1 MKYISFCFVMI
12 SFVGYSQEWDIK
24 RDSIWNKYRNEYF
37 IDWNTTSFVTQ
48 SNVDSTS
55 QVYLRIFDKVKDI
68 SCEKDNDK
76 IKDILYSGLSY
87 PIEINVN
94 AGDVFYKIVPKHF
107 DDSKFAK
114 NQSVYYLDAVE
125 YSYIS
130 NHNEYL
136 ESYLGLPLG
145 SVSGDYKVYRIT
157 AQQKTT
163 VYKSYIAPTIQYLK
177 DISSVLYRTKGGV
190 VQTLVLNVCDS
201 AIWEKEADDTI
212 QIAPK
217 ALPKY

>member
-94 AGDVFYKIVPKHF
+94 AGDVFYKIVPRHF

-145 SVSGDYKVYRIT
+145 SVSVDYKVYRIT
-157 AQQKTT
+157 AQKKTT

-201 AIWEKEADDTI
+201 AIWKKVADDTI

>member
-1 MKYISFCFVMI
+1 MI

-94 AGDVFYKIVPKHF
+94 AGDVFYKIVPRHF

-145 SVSGDYKVYRIT
+145 SVSVDYKVYRIT

-190 VQTLVLNVCDS
+190 VQTLVLNVCDA
-201 AIWEKEADDTI
+201 AIWKKVADDTI